1 MLVNVDD
8 VLTETVIASE
18 SDQISSTEIPD
29 TEATHSTTLQESAM
43 STEQIL
49 DIGEIYAGSASPT
62 EFTRAMQS
70 LTAAQKYALLTKH
83 RVPSKNHVFP
93 FQHLGGCNRS
103 FRYAWLEENPWL
115 VYSEHHV
122 LYFLCYFLQ
131 GFFKRLPCK

>member
-43 STEQIL
+43 STQQIL
-49 DIGEIYAGSASPT
+49 DIGEIYAGSASAT

-83 RVPSKNHVFP
+83 RVPSKKSCVSFP
-93 FQHLGGCNRS
+93 ASG
-103 FRYAWLEENPWL
+103 WM
-115 VYSEHHV
+115 
-122 LYFLCYFLQ
+122 
-131 GFFKRLPCK
+131 